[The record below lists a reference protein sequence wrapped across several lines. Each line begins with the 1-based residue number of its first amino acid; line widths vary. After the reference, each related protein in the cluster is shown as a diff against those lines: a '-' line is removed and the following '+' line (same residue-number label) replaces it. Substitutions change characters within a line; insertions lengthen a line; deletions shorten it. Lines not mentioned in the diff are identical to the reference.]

1 MCSGTKT
8 ISLHHNMEIYR
19 RNNKDVVYLF
29 CSLNFSAILR
39 KKKHLDIFSIYS
51 IRKSILCQSLSVRF
65 FLMVKAWKKS
75 AISRISPQKNAA
87 VFCEML
93 DKHGKRAYN
102 KLKMYHMI
110 HFERVLMVRIIK
122 KQEKLNQ
129 KLRETFLFRDGA
141 EDCADDA
148 VKSEKSEFALFE
160 VGEAIYSVEKYR
172 HAVAFLFSGEAAA
185 YRPYAGGN
193 RVALNYFSDGAMFG
207 MAAVFVKSERYVTE
221 VVAQKAC
228 RVLFLPQELLSA
240 LFAKNLLVAER
251 YIAFLSGRIEYLNR
265 RIAEFTAG
273 EAENRLA
280 LYLCKLAETQG
291 GSLTLSCSITAL
303 CEMLDVGRASLY
315 RAFDG
320 LTECGA
326 IERSGKTVCVR
337 SMEKLRT
344 ACLRGAHENSADA

>member
-1 MCSGTKT
+1 MW
-8 ISLHHNMEIYR
+8 R
-19 RNNKDVVYLF
+19 RCGEKPCD
-29 CSLNFSAILR
+29 AAD
-39 KKKHLDIFSIYS
+39 KKAQ
-51 IRKSILCQSLSVRF
+51 R
-65 FLMVKAWKKS
+65 
-75 AISRISPQKNAA
+75 
-87 VFCEML
+87 FCEML
-93 DKHGKRAYN
+93 DKCEERAYN
-102 KLKMYHMI
+102 KTKMYHMI
-110 HFERVLMVRIIK
+110 HFERALTVRIIK

-141 EDCADDA
+141 EDCADGA

-160 VGEAIYSVEKYR
+160 AGEAIYSVERYR

-185 YRPYAGGN
+185 YRPYTGGG

-221 VVAQKAC
+221 VVAQRAC

-240 LFAKNLLVAER
+240 LFAENPLVAER
-251 YIAFLSGRIEYLNR
+251 YIEFLSGRIEYLNW

-291 GSLTLSCSITAL
+291 RSLTLSCSITAL
-303 CEMLDVGRASLY
+303 CELLDVGRASLY

-326 IERSGKTVCVR
+326 IERSGKAVCIH
-337 SMEKLRT
+337 SMEKLHA
-344 ACLRGAHENSADA
+344 ACRRGVRENSADA